1 MIPKHVRGIL
11 LDIEGTTSSVSYV
24 YEVLFPFARDHLN
37 AYLLE
42 QWDAAATLRA
52 PQPTGPRRGRD
63 VVCRLD
69 ERRLAGR
76 RSRAAVR
83 GEVLKLMA
91 DDVKS
96 TGLKEIQG
104 LIWRGG
110 FASGQ
115 LRAHVFADVPTALE
129 AWTER
134 GLDVRI
140 YSSGSVAAQK
150 LFFVHSERG
159 DLSRF
164 LQGHY
169 DTSTGAKREPGS
181 YRRIAEDMR
190 LPPTEILFLS
200 DIVAE
205 LDAARAAGLET
216 RLAVR
221 PGNAPSP
228 EGHGHALIQ
237 SFDELR

>member
-1 MIPKHVRGIL
+1 VIPKHVRGIL

-24 YEVLFPFARDHLN
+24 YEVLFPFARDHLD
-37 AYLLE
+37 AFLLE
-42 QWDAAATLRA
+42 QWDAAGTLRA
-52 PQPTGPRRGRD
+52 LNQLARD
-63 VVCRLD
+63 AGATSFAAWTSDDSLAAAR
-69 ERRLAGR
+69 ER
-76 RSRAAVR
+76 VR
-83 GEVLKLMA
+83 GEVLKLMD

-104 LIWRGG
+104 LIWRSG

-115 LRAHVFADVPTALE
+115 LRAHVFGDVPTALKG
-129 AWTER
+129 WTER

-150 LFFVHSERG
+150 LFFAHTERG

-164 LQGHY
+164 LKGHY
-169 DTSTGAKREPGS
+169 DTTTGPKREPAS
-181 YRRIAEDMR
+181 YRRIAEEMR
-190 LPPTEILFLS
+190 LSPAEILFLS

-205 LDAARAAGLET
+205 LDAARTAGLET

-228 EGHGHALIQ
+228 EGHGHALIE